1 MEPMYE
7 PTHSRQHMPL
17 VVVGLIAVL
26 VGLGLAF
33 VWPW

>member
-7 PTHSRQHMPL
+7 PTRSRQHMPL

-26 VGLGLAF
+26 TALAAAF
-33 VWPW
+33 MWPW